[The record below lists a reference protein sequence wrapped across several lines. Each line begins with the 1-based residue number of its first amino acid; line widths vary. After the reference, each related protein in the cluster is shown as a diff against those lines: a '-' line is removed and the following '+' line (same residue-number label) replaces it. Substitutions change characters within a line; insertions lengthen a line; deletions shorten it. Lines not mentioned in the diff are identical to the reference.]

1 MAPFIDPSG
10 KLLLM
15 EQINTCATHN
25 VESHGINIIFSM
37 QTDTIL

>member
-15 EQINTCATHN
+15 EQINTCATYN
-25 VESHGINIIFSM
+25 VESNRINIIFSIR
-37 QTDTIL
+37 TDTIL